1 MGSPTL
7 VMIEEIQQDDP
18 APTVTPERLWAIA
31 ESKERK
37 LSVDER
43 REVLRWLDE
52 DGRREMPDPDDPS
65 KTIVVTIRSYS
76 NYRLGEVFQVSEK
89 QIRKDRALIRKMA
102 MDALTPE
109 QGLAFVEG
117 FLREHNALIRRAEDG
132 LEACVPGS
140 QTQVMFLRLL
150 SDLRKRHIALLQ
162 EVSVVPK
169 ELGNLNITE
178 EIWTAE
184 VSRDDVVSVTKTD
197 TPKLLD
203 GGTD

>member
-1 MGSPTL
+1 
-7 VMIEEIQQDDP
+7 
-18 APTVTPERLWAIA
+18 
-31 ESKERK
+31 
-37 LSVDER
+37 
-43 REVLRWLDE
+43 
-52 DGRREMPDPDDPS
+52 
-65 KTIVVTIRSYS
+65 
-76 NYRLGEVFQVSEK
+76 
-89 QIRKDRALIRKMA
+89 
-102 MDALTPE
+102 
-109 QGLAFVEG
+109 
-117 FLREHNALIRRAEDG
+117 
-132 LEACVPGS
+132 
-140 QTQVMFLRLL
+140 MFLRLL